1 MCKVNKVN
9 SYSYSI
15 AIATNSSVW
24 LRMFLVYSV
33 LISPLH
39 VQAIAS
45 VTHHPLLEAI
55 LHGCNVIATYDK
67 VDLFNN
73 EHKMW
78 RNI

>member
-1 MCKVNKVN
+1 MAMHVF
-9 SYSYSI
+9 S
-15 AIATNSSVW
+15 
-24 LRMFLVYSV
+24 SV

-55 LHGCNVIATYDK
+55 LHGCNVIATHDK

-73 EHKMW
+73 AHKMW

>member
-1 MCKVNKVN
+1 MHVF
-9 SYSYSI
+9 S
-15 AIATNSSVW
+15 
-24 LRMFLVYSV
+24 SV

-73 EHKMW
+73 AHKMW